1 MVPADD
7 LPRVLTSPTP
17 PAGSYECGSELVN
30 LLWCNIT
37 TTQQANFFEIPT
49 DCPQR
54 DERLGWTGDIQI
66 YARSAT
72 YNADVASFLSKWLVD
87 LDDAQRSYGAYPSY
101 APYPYAIPMEYAP
114 AWMDAGVIV
123 PWTLWQVYGD
133 TRAVRRAYPGMKRFM
148 DFLEQ
153 GAQGDL
159 QPAVP
164 TFGDWLAVGRTAS
177 DDFIASA

>member
-1 MVPADD
+1 M
-7 LPRVLTSPTP
+7 
-17 PAGSYECGSELVN
+17 
-30 LLWCNIT
+30 
-37 TTQQANFFEIPT
+37 
-49 DCPQR
+49 
-54 DERLGWTGDIQI
+54 
-66 YARSAT
+66 
-72 YNADVASFLSKWLVD
+72 ASFLSKWLID

-177 DDFIASA
+177 DDFIASAYYAYDATLMAEMAGAVQFSSRLKVLPLSTILSARAGQRQTQRWQSTHFVSSASITPRSGS